1 MSDSNELEMDTAPD
15 NTAPEKITGFKIS
28 SHGRIIDKPI
38 EVSTSTYISKEKTF
52 IVRVRGDFDES
63 VLTRQCSTQIQN
75 TCQGDVCTLGDDATY
90 VNFLYIVCG
99 IDYDNDDIP
108 VIVEALPYIP
118 VRIEALPYKIENIC
132 TNCSNNNCLIPD
144 LILSKDEENHFYY
157 GYLTYYD
164 GDNGTTDKRRP
175 ITPFNKSSTYL
186 SDEIINIYNLVK
198 DSDVDTF
205 NIDVSACL
213 NIDDNLKMSCMQ
225 KYKNRKADDEIKFAG
240 WFNCF
245 QNFVNNNCDESEISL
260 FLNKNIH
267 TADDVQ
273 KYFDK
278 GLLTDKEYEDYLFK
292 FAREYK
298 RNQDA
303 DKANLKPLRTI
314 KKTGRKKIGRGKK
327 KKKQTKKRKPFKK
340 KQQTKK
346 KKKSKKKK
354 SKSK

>member
-1 MSDSNELEMDTAPD
+1 MSDSNELEMDTAPVPAPAPASAPY
-15 NTAPEKITGFKIS
+15 NTAPEKKITGFKIS

-38 EVSTSTYISKEKTF
+38 EVSKSEYNGKEKTF
-52 IVRVRGDFDES
+52 IVRVRGDFDKS

-90 VNFLYIVCG
+90 VNFLQIVCG

-164 GDNGTTDKRRP
+164 GDNGKTDKERP

-205 NIDVSACL
+205 NIDV
-213 NIDDNLKMSCMQ
+213 
-225 KYKNRKADDEIKFAG
+225 
-240 WFNCF
+240 
-245 QNFVNNNCDESEISL
+245 
-260 FLNKNIH
+260 
-267 TADDVQ
+267 
-273 KYFDK
+273 
-278 GLLTDKEYEDYLFK
+278 
-292 FAREYK
+292 
-298 RNQDA
+298 
-303 DKANLKPLRTI
+303 
-314 KKTGRKKIGRGKK
+314 
-327 KKKQTKKRKPFKK
+327 
-340 KQQTKK
+340 
-346 KKKSKKKK
+346 
-354 SKSK
+354 